1 MGENDNIELVAKLKL
16 DTTDAEE
23 QLASLTDKSG
33 KSKSKSKAVKA
44 TLPKDTK
51 IELPKGVGTQLKEI
65 FTGDKG
71 LANVGKVAKDAL
83 GGVQSLG
90 NSLAGLVPALGWIAA
105 VIAAIIGLL
114 QGTDTMNAVTNG
126 LEQIITMLR
135 EVLAPVLALIG
146 ETLLDTVDIIM
157 SLKPIF
163 ELITDVVMVSLEP
176 LMHFVKILK
185 PIFELIGKIG
195 AVLGSII
202 SIFSDTLLGI
212 MDSLAE
218 VLINLVDMAI
228 RPLLEILEPVIEFFN
243 NLKDTIQNFITTLT
257 AGFITFDNDMT
268 STDAVKADYKSSLDS
283 WETSGGHTAY
293 ENKQLEESKKTNQ
306 LLGWLGEVFQG
317 VGDFLGDVIHAVG
330 NAIKWVL
337 DAVKVVIE
345 AFKIAF
351 DWVSTNILKPIWQGL
366 EWFWNNIILGIW
378 DTIKFI
384 WEKIKEVF
392 TWLGDFF
399 VNMGEVIVDG
409 VKKAWE
415 WIKDTGKNLTSGIT
429 ASKDAGFGGG
439 LFTEQGRWGDGYQ
452 FGDITGSVI
461 DFGAG
466 LVGKGWL
473 WADGGTLDVGAQIWG
488 MNEKGNPEFLFNAG
502 GHDTVINAEILEDA
516 MYRAAVK
523 ADKQSGAR
531 ELKVSIKEGTP
542 AGPRELVQWILPTLK
557 FSL

>member
-1 MGENDNIELVAKLKL
+1 
-16 DTTDAEE
+16 
-23 QLASLTDKSG
+23 
-33 KSKSKSKAVKA
+33 
-44 TLPKDTK
+44 
-51 IELPKGVGTQLKEI
+51 
-65 FTGDKG
+65 
-71 LANVGKVAKDAL
+71 
-83 GGVQSLG
+83 
-90 NSLAGLVPALGWIAA
+90 
-105 VIAAIIGLL
+105 
-114 QGTDTMNAVTNG
+114 
-126 LEQIITMLR
+126 
-135 EVLAPVLALIG
+135 
-146 ETLLDTVDIIM
+146 
-157 SLKPIF
+157 
-163 ELITDVVMVSLEP
+163 
-176 LMHFVKILK
+176 MHFVKILK

-195 AVLGSII
+195 AVLGSIT

-218 VLINLVDMAI
+218 VLIHLVDMAI

-268 STDAVKADYKSSLDS
+268 STDAIKADYKSSLDS

-351 DWVSTNILKPIWQGL
+351 DWVSNNILKPIWQGL

-384 WEKIKEVF
+384 WDKIKEVF

-452 FGDITGSVI
+452 FGDVTGSVI

-473 WADGGTLDVGAQIWG
+473 WADGGTLDIGAQIWG